1 MAAGCISASTWSRW
15 RRSARRSSACWAC
28 AASSLF
34 YLSAGIVAGFVHV
47 LLFSDSV
54 DPVIGA
60 SGAISGVFGA
70 VLMLMRYAGNLPSL
84 LPIAGIWIA
93 LNVFFGLFGG
103 MPGAGGE
110 QVAWAA
116 HIGGFV
122 YGLAGHPPSSRR
134 APLSRREGAMA
145 DQPVPLRRYLAANA
159 VALAPSFAALLVLY
173 WSGHLAGRPA
183 LIAMAGIAVVTV
195 FLVQRY
201 LGSLARFARF
211 VGELSDEREPVMP
224 RLSFAPAT
232 EELATAAATLSAGWR
247 RQRASIDN
255 LAASAQAIVDG
266 LPDPLIAVDRQRRI
280 VRTNLAARALLGAV
294 GAERD
299 LSTTLR
305 HAAAAG
311 RHRRRCSTTGPTAI
325 SPGPTRPP
333 SSSCCPGPPELD
345 MIAHLRRLPRAAAD
359 GSLALIVL
367 HDTTALRRA
376 ERMRADFVANAS
388 HELKTPIAGLAGF
401 IETLRGPARDDAAA
415 RERFLGIMAE
425 QADRMRRLVDDL
437 LMLSRIE
444 QHEHARP
451 DARGRYRP
459 ACCAA
464 CSTCCSSR
472 PSSRKVALEL
482 GVDPATCRARSATT
496 TSSPSCSRTWS
507 TTR

>member
-1 MAAGCISASTWSRW
+1 
-15 RRSARRSSACWAC
+15 
-28 AASSLF
+28 
-34 YLSAGIVAGFVHV
+34 
-47 LLFSDSV
+47 
-54 DPVIGA
+54 
-60 SGAISGVFGA
+60 
-70 VLMLMRYAGNLPSL
+70 
-84 LPIAGIWIA
+84 
-93 LNVFFGLFGG
+93 
-103 MPGAGGE
+103 
-110 QVAWAA
+110 
-116 HIGGFV
+116 
-122 YGLAGHPPSSRR
+122 
-134 APLSRREGAMA
+134 MA
-145 DQPVPLRRYLAANA
+145 DQPVPLRRYLVANA
-159 VALAPSFAALLVLY
+159 VALAPSFAALAVLY
-173 WSGHLAGRPA
+173 WSGELPGRPA
-183 LIAMAGIAVVTV
+183 LIAMAAIGAVTI

-232 EELATAAATLSAGWR
+232 EELATAAATLSTGWR

-280 VRTNLAARALLGAV
+280 VRTNLAARALLGPV

-299 LSTTLR
+299 LSTAFRQPQLL
-305 HAAAAG
+305 AAIDGLLETGADG
-311 RHRRRCSTTGPTAI
+311 NYTGPDQTAVELVL
-325 SPGPTRPP
+325 T
-333 SSSCCPGPPELD
+333 GPPELD

-388 HELKTPIAGLAGF
+388 HELKTPIAGLVGF
-401 IETLRGPARDDAAA
+401 IETLRGPARDDADA

-451 DARGRYRP
+451 DAAIDLGQRAEGRARP
-459 ACCAA
+459 AAA
-464 CSTCCSSR
+464 QGE
-472 PSSRKVALEL
+472 VAQ
-482 GVDPATCRARSATT
+482 GGARAQPRSGAAAARSATT
-496 TSSPSCSRTWS
+496 TSLPSCSRTWS
-507 TTR
+507 TMR